1 MLFFGQAIKPSLDET
16 QFRNLGSVCFDFKL
30 IPEMIFQKIGCL
42 VVTSNLVKLKSIS
55 SWPKIRAKTTE
66 NDFRFHFHFKWFPA
80 LENRR
85 ERERKSKKI
94 ADVGARRSHRSKTIS
109 PLRSFKPTLIE
120 PSHRSSRSSR
130 HFRTTHEERDRESR
144 EIVAPSARL
153 SRHYSRTRSHQIAD
167 EPTCTAPIAPASHTA
182 NPRTRDHSTTNRA
195 DRTSES
201 HHEPVTDSFSF
212 SFEIF
217 VIKFV
222 CDFDFFLSLF
232 DLWFCC
238 CCCGGVGGGVLVVF
252 LLCGG
257 GFCGGGGGK

>member
-1 MLFFGQAIKPSLDET
+1 
-16 QFRNLGSVCFDFKL
+16 
-30 IPEMIFQKIGCL
+30 MIFQKIRCL

-55 SWPKIRAKTTE
+55 SWPKIRAKTTK
-66 NDFRFHFHFKWFPA
+66 NHFRFHFHFKWFPA
-80 LENRR
+80 LENRRERER

-94 ADVGARRSHRSKTIS
+94 ADVGARRSHRSKTIA
-109 PLRSFKPTLIE
+109 PLRSFKPTLVE

-130 HFRTTHEERDRESR
+130 HFRPMREEWDRESK
-144 EIVAPSARL
+144 EIVAP
-153 SRHYSRTRSHQIAD
+153 RTHSHRRVA
-167 EPTCTAPIAPASHTA
+167 
-182 NPRTRDHSTTNRA
+182 PRTR
-195 DRTSES
+195 
-201 HHEPVTDSFSF
+201 EPVTDSFSFSF

-222 CDFDFFLSLF
+222 CDFDFLLSLF

-257 GFCGGGGGK
+257 GFCGGWWWKIAFSKCYQTHEIIF